1 MTEYYKQPFNN
12 TVPELVKVSN
22 WEDDESKNEIL
33 VNVQEIAATAEAIAG
48 NGEATNN
55 KIDTLNGKVDNLATE
70 NTLSSVKTSSSNTA
84 TATSSLYSSVGT
96 PADGSSENTVIGLL
110 KSIANKL

>member
-1 MTEYYKQPFNN
+1 MTEYYKQSFNN

-22 WEDDESKNEIL
+22 WENDETKNEIL

-48 NGEATNN
+48 NGETTNN
-55 KIDTLNGKVDNLATE
+55 VIGT
-70 NTLSSVKTSSSNTA
+70 TA
-84 TATSSLYSSVGT
+84 DESTA
-96 PADGSSENTVIGLL
+96 NTVIGLL

>member
-22 WEDDESKNEIL
+22 WQDDETKNELL

-48 NGEATNN
+48 NGETTN
-55 KIDTLNGKVDNLATE
+55 
-70 NTLSSVKTSSSNTA
+70 SVIGTTGDAPTS
-84 TATSSLYSSVGT
+84 
-96 PADGSSENTVIGLL
+96 NTVIGLL
-110 KSIANKL
+110 KSISNKLTTF

>member
-22 WEDDESKNEIL
+22 WENDETKNEIL

-48 NGEATNN
+48 NGETTNSV
-55 KIDTLNGKVDNLATE
+55 IGTTE
-70 NTLSSVKTSSSNTA
+70 DASTS
-84 TATSSLYSSVGT
+84 
-96 PADGSSENTVIGLL
+96 NTVIGLL
-110 KSIANKL
+110 KSISNKITTF